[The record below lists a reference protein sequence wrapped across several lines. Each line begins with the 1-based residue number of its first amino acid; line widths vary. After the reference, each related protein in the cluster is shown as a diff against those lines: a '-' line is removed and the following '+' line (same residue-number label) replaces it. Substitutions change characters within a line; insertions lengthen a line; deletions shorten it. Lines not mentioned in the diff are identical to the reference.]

1 MSKLKIFGF
10 LFGIVAA
17 FAIAWMEPP
26 AGLTVPAMW
35 TLGIFV
41 GGVIFMIFDVM
52 PDYLVTLG
60 MCTLWALFRTVP
72 FDKAFSFFSNANW
85 WLMVGALGMGVAAQQ
100 CGLLRRISFLIMK
113 LFPATFRGQTA
124 ALMGAGFV
132 IGPLIPSST
141 AKGSIFAPL
150 SVGVNDAMG
159 YPRKS
164 KASGGLFGAVWM
176 GFVCIFPAY
185 LSGSF
190 LCYMM
195 KSLLPKDV
203 QAQFDWITWFLMALP
218 WTIIVLVLSYLAIQY
233 LYKPEKTDTLPKGY
247 AAEQL
252 AKMGPMS
259 RAEKIT
265 LVVLIVALLLW
276 MTEKVH
282 GISAAIV
289 ALIAMIILLYAKVF
303 DRAEFRAKMPWD
315 VIIFVGTIIG
325 IAAVFPFLKIDKW
338 MGTVLAP
345 YVGPLVSN
353 PYAFVAGFTVF
364 IYILRFFFI
373 SQTGTIVIFTV
384 MFTPL
389 AVQAGINPWI
399 AGMITLT
406 AIMTWNTFYQN
417 ANYIITYSATGGEL
431 VETKQ
436 MVKLSVAFMLINLLG
451 FVISVPYWQMAG
463 LIK

>member
-10 LFGIVAA
+10 LFGIAA
-17 FAIAWMEPP
+17 GFAIAFMDPP
-26 AGLTVPAMW
+26 AGLSVPAMW

-41 GGVIFMIFDVM
+41 GGVVFMMFDVM
-52 PDYLVTLG
+52 PDYVVTLG
-60 MCTLWALFRTVP
+60 MCTLWALFKTVP

-85 WLMVGALGMGVAAQQ
+85 WLMIGALGMGVAAQQ

-113 LFPATFRGQTA
+113 VFPATFRGQTM
-124 ALMGAGFV
+124 ALMGAGMV
-132 IGPLIPSST
+132 IGPLIPSTT

-164 KASGGLFGAVWM
+164 KGSAGLFAAVWL
-176 GFVCIFPAY
+176 GFVCSFPAY

-195 KSLLPKDV
+195 KSVLPKTV
-203 QAQFDWITWFLMALP
+203 QAEFHWIQWFLMALP
-218 WTIIVLVLSYLAIQY
+218 WTIVFLVLSFLAIQY
-233 LYKPEKTDTLPKGY
+233 FYKPDETDTLPKGY

-259 RAEKIT
+259 RSEKIT
-265 LVVLIVALLLW
+265 LAVLLIALICWMTEILHGVSSAIVSLLSLILLLW
-276 MTEKVH
+276 AGV
-282 GISAAIV
+282 
-289 ALIAMIILLYAKVF
+289 Y

-315 VIIFVGTIIG
+315 VIVFVGTIIG
-325 IAAVFPFLKIDKW
+325 IAAVFPILKIDKW

-345 YVGPLVSN
+345 YVGPLVAN
-353 PYAFVAGFTVF
+353 PYVFIAGFTIM
-364 IYILRFFFI
+364 IYLIRFFFI
-373 SQTGTIVIFTV
+373 SQTGSIVIFTV

-389 AVQAGINPWI
+389 ALQAGINPWI

-406 AIMTWNTFYQN
+406 ATMTWNVFYQN

-431 VETKQ
+431 VDPSQ
-436 MVKLSVAFMLINLLG
+436 MVKLSYAYMVVNLLG
-451 FVISVPYWQMAG
+451 FMISVPFWQLMG